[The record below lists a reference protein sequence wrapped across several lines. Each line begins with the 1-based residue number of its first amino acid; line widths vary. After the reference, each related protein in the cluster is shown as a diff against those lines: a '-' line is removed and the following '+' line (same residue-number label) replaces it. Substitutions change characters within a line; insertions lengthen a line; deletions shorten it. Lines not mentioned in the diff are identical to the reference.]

1 MEKTYADSI
10 TSEAVNLLPTGSF
23 PGEIV
28 VVDRSEL
35 IADACAYLSECDV
48 IGFDTETRPSF
59 TKGVMNKVSLLQL
72 SSGER
77 AFLFR
82 LNRIA
87 LEKPLLQLLSSDR
100 VVKAGVAIRDDIR
113 VLRQLRH
120 FTPGGFV
127 ELQNIAPEYGITDK
141 SLRKLAAIVLS
152 VRISKAQRLSNWEA
166 KQLTP
171 AQQLYAATDAWIGRE
186 IYLRLKR
193 SGEPGPRPY
202 KKKRTD
208 RDGVRFSQ
216 ALFPGF
222 CIETPVVPTGK
233 RSVRQNHLSHD
244 KKRFQR
250 GTPA

>member
-141 SLRKLAAIVLS
+141 SLRKLAAIVLG

-186 IYLRLKR
+186 IYLMLKR
-193 SGEPGPRPY
+193 
-202 KKKRTD
+202 
-208 RDGVRFSQ
+208 
-216 ALFPGF
+216 
-222 CIETPVVPTGK
+222 
-233 RSVRQNHLSHD
+233 
-244 KKRFQR
+244 
-250 GTPA
+250 

>member
-152 VRISKAQRLSNWEA
+152 VRISKARPSNS
-166 KQLTP
+166 TRRP
-171 AQQLYAATDAWIGRE
+171 TRGSAA
-186 IYLRLKR
+186 R
-193 SGEPGPRPY
+193 S
-202 KKKRTD
+202 
-208 RDGVRFSQ
+208 
-216 ALFPGF
+216 
-222 CIETPVVPTGK
+222 I
-233 RSVRQNHLSHD
+233 
-244 KKRFQR
+244 
-250 GTPA
+250 

>member
-1 MEKTYADSI
+1 MGNSGLIGNFGPSMEKTYADSI

-87 LEKPLLQLLSSDR
+87 LEKP
-100 VVKAGVAIRDDIR
+100 
-113 VLRQLRH
+113 
-120 FTPGGFV
+120 
-127 ELQNIAPEYGITDK
+127 
-141 SLRKLAAIVLS
+141 
-152 VRISKAQRLSNWEA
+152 
-166 KQLTP
+166 
-171 AQQLYAATDAWIGRE
+171 
-186 IYLRLKR
+186 
-193 SGEPGPRPY
+193 
-202 KKKRTD
+202 
-208 RDGVRFSQ
+208 
-216 ALFPGF
+216 
-222 CIETPVVPTGK
+222 
-233 RSVRQNHLSHD
+233 
-244 KKRFQR
+244 
-250 GTPA
+250 

>member
-82 LNRIA
+82 LNRVA

-113 VLRQLRH
+113 VLRQSEAFHPGRIRRAAEHSARVRH
-120 FTPGGFV
+120 HR
-127 ELQNIAPEYGITDK
+127 QK
-141 SLRKLAAIVLS
+141 
-152 VRISKAQRLSNWEA
+152 
-166 KQLTP
+166 P
-171 AQQLYAATDAWIGRE
+171 AQAGGHRAR
-186 IYLRLKR
+186 
-193 SGEPGPRPY
+193 RPHR
-202 KKKRTD
+202 K
-208 RDGVRFSQ
+208 
-216 ALFPGF
+216 P
-222 CIETPVVPTGK
+222 
-233 RSVRQNHLSHD
+233 SV
-244 KKRFQR
+244 
-250 GTPA
+250 

>member
-141 SLRKLAAIVLS
+141 SLRKAGRHRARRPHIES
-152 VRISKAQRLSNWEA
+152 PASE
-166 KQLTP
+166 QLGSQAGLPP

-186 IYLRLKR
+186 IYLKLK
-193 SGEPGPRPY
+193 
-202 KKKRTD
+202 K
-208 RDGVRFSQ
+208 
-216 ALFPGF
+216 
-222 CIETPVVPTGK
+222 
-233 RSVRQNHLSHD
+233 
-244 KKRFQR
+244 
-250 GTPA
+250 